1 MAAPQQKSAAK
12 TRNGEIPKRFAHLM
26 DSLQME
32 NNTIVVFPRTSSAS
46 LTTAM
51 PSTELLDQ
59 SNNNNEESIKIDML
73 KNKVINYSKLN

>member
-1 MAAPQQKSAAK
+1 MTASQQKSAAK
-12 TRNGEIPKRFAHLM
+12 ARNGEIPKRFAHLM

-32 NNTIVVFPRTSSAS
+32 NNTIVVFPGTPSAS

-59 SNNNNEESIKIDML
+59 NTNEEPIKIDML
-73 KNKVINYSKLN
+73 KNKVIYYSKLD